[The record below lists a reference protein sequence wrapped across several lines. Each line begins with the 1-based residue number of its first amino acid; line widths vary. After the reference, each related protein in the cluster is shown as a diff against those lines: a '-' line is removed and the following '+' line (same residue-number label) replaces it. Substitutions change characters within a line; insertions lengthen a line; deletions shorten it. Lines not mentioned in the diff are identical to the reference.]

1 MILTLNIP
9 DDIASRLGVAHKG
22 DVARSMV
29 EKLAL
34 AGYQDGT
41 LSRFQ
46 VQRLLGFDNRWDTE
60 EWLGSRGARMQYSM
74 EELETDRRNLDL
86 VLGCDPQK

>member
-9 DDIASRLGVAHKG
+9 DDIARRLGDAHQG
-22 DVARSMV
+22 DAARSAV

-34 AGYQDGT
+34 AGYLDGT

-46 VQRLLGFDNRWDTE
+46 VQRLLGYDNRWDTE
-60 EWLGSRGARMQYSM
+60 EWLGARGARMQYSM
-74 EELETDRRNLDL
+74 AELEIDRQNLDL
-86 VLGCDPQK
+86 LLGCEPEA